1 MSNLS
6 ISLCGISLKNPLVLA
21 SGIMGVSASSMK
33 SVETHGAGAVTCKSI
48 GPLERQGHKNPTV
61 FRWEHGLANG
71 VGLPNPGVDAAIPI
85 LKEAKRTLSVPFII
99 SMFADTVDNFARV
112 AEKLAAI
119 APAAIEVNL
128 SCPNTERDLGPMF
141 ALDLESTAKVIG
153 AVKKVTGKTPVIAKL
168 TADAADCTEI
178 GKAAEAAGADGITI
192 SNTLSSVLIDIYAKR
207 PILTNTVGGISG
219 PAIKPIVVRA
229 VYNLYTSVKIPIIA
243 LGGVTTGEDAIEMI
257 MAGATAVG
265 VGSAV
270 YYRGIEAFSLIAKE
284 MEEFMEKEGY
294 KSIGEMR
301 GIAHVH

>member
-1 MSNLS
+1 MPDLS
-6 ISLCGISLKNPLVLA
+6 VSLCGVSLKNPLVLA
-21 SGIMGVSASSMK
+21 SGIMGVSAASMK
-33 SVETHGAGAVTCKSI
+33 FVQDHGVGAVTCKSI
-48 GPLERQGHKNPTV
+48 GPVERTGHKNPTV
-61 FRWEHGLANG
+61 YAWEHGLTNA
-71 VGLPNPGVDAAIPI
+71 VGLPNPGADAAIPI
-85 LKEAKRTLSVPFII
+85 LKEAKETLSVPLII

-112 AEKLAAI
+112 AAKLAAV

-141 ALDLESTAKVIG
+141 ALDVESTANVIG

-219 PAIKPIVVRA
+219 PAIKPIVLRA
-229 VYNLYTSVKIPIIA
+229 VYNLYTSVKIPIVG
-243 LGGVTTGEDAIEMI
+243 LGGVTTGEDAVEMI
-257 MAGATAVG
+257 MAGAVAVG

-270 YYRGIEAFSLIAKE
+270 YYRGIEVFALIAQE
-284 MEEFMEKEGY
+284 METFMKNEGY
-294 KSIGEMR
+294 QTVEEMK
-301 GIAHVH
+301 GIAHK